1 MKSTLLT
8 TTALIA
14 FAGAAFADGHS
25 ANDGV
30 SFSGVAT
37 LGYNNTT
44 STNSDG
50 TDDDDS
56 DAAVGV
62 DTYDNEFGF
71 YSDLEVTLGLSKALD
86 NGLTVAASIDLEDLA
101 DGADASGDYTLSVTS
116 ETASMYYGDT
126 KFAAESKWS
135 EVGDMAASS
144 FSEQDGETVLRG
156 EGNVAGVDAAVS
168 AVINGDK
175 TEQVSLG
182 ATATFGMFNLG
193 LGYQDSASTSFAAS
207 RDGSGADADGD
218 TLLSG
223 AANGDFNGNK
233 VYAVSVGGS
242 FAGADVALGYA
253 DNSVETST
261 GISVAYPVGPVALSA
276 SYADNSV
283 SIDAW
288 NIAATYAAGA
298 ITATI
303 STDEGDDYALEGS
316 YDLGNGAKV
325 FAGVAD
331 GGDDYYV
338 AASYDLGGGASV
350 LASYA
355 DDQADDSEDEVGA
368 NEYQNGATVELTFTF

>member
-44 STNSDG
+44 STANTG

-56 DAAVGV
+56 DVTVGLE
-62 DTYDNEFGF
+62 TYDNEFGF

-101 DGADASGDYTLSVTS
+101 DGADASSDYTLSVTS

-193 LGYQDSASTSFAAS
+193 LGYQDSASTSFTAA
-207 RDGSGADADGD
+207 RGTADNDVDGFSA
-218 TLLSG
+218 

-288 NIAATYAAGA
+288 DIAATYAAGA